1 MCNESVYNFHPGND
15 DVLMSDAYYH
25 CLIEALIDL
34 SLLWLVRRNP
44 RDVAISEEEKK
55 TSYSIYIFVFQY

>member
-1 MCNESVYNFHPGND
+1 MCNESVFNSHPGND

-44 RDVAISEEEKK
+44 RSIAISEEDQK
-55 TSYSIYIFVFQY
+55 TS